1 VDRGPEFTN
10 RDLES
15 NYNLGNGTFFCKEI
29 FGEERFLTGN
39 MRSPGFITQMPI
51 SEAARKDL
59 TRLQGKNPDLHGG
72 A

>member
-1 VDRGPEFTN
+1 
-10 RDLES
+10 
-15 NYNLGNGTFFCKEI
+15 
-29 FGEERFLTGN
+29 